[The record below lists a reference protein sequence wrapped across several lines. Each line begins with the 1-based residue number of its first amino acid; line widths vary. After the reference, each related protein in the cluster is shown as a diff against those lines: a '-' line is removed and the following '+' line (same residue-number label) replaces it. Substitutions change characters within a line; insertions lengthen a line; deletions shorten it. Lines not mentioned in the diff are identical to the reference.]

1 MNIDNII
8 MLFKEYFVSLVS
20 PEWGW
25 DLIGI
30 NVLLVTFF
38 LFLFKYKIGWL
49 SGVSVRDEIA
59 EKDNPAFGIALG
71 SLFLGFLI
79 IMSAATTGDDVVSYK
94 KELLLMTAYGISGMI
109 MLTLS
114 KLLFDKIS
122 LLNFEMPD
130 ELRKRNISAAIIDGS
145 NVIATALII
154 FAYMGWVKGTSL
166 TTVFVVAYGWLISQI
181 VLTVFNKI
189 KESIFKSTIHKNF
202 IEAIKADNKAVAIRY
217 SFYKIS
223 VAIAPLVAV
232 SHYKFNETIA
242 YWQATEIF
250 LTTILLSTIYLTVPS
265 LLKKIIIPNVD
276 FKDEINNQQNIGLAF
291 IEGCIVLGLA
301 ILSYGLLK

>member
-1 MNIDNII
+1 MNIENII
-8 MLFKEYFVSLVS
+8 SLFKEYFVNLVS
-20 PEWGW
+20 PDWSW

-30 NVLLVTFF
+30 NVLLVTIF
-38 LFLFKYKIGWL
+38 LCLFKHKIGWL
-49 SGVSVRDEIA
+49 SGVSVREEVA

-94 KELLLMTAYGISGMI
+94 KEFLLMTTYGLSGMI

-122 LLNFEMPD
+122 LLNFEMPE

-166 TTVFVVAYGWLISQI
+166 TTVLVVAYGWLISQI

-189 KESIFKSTIHKNF
+189 KESIFKSTVHSNF
-202 IEAIKADNKAVAIRY
+202 VEAIKADNKAVAIRY
-217 SFYKIS
+217 SFYKLS

-232 SHYKFNETIA
+232 SHYKFDVSIA

-250 LTTILLSTIYLTVPS
+250 LTTILLSTIYLTLPS

-276 FKDEINNQQNIGLAF
+276 FRDEINNQQNIGLAF

>member
-1 MNIDNII
+1 MNIENII
-8 MLFKEYFVSLVS
+8 SLFKEYFVNLVS
-20 PEWGW
+20 PDWSW

-30 NVLLVTFF
+30 NVLLVTIF
-38 LFLFKYKIGWL
+38 LCLFKHKIGWL
-49 SGVSVRDEIA
+49 SGVSVREEVA

-94 KELLLMTAYGISGMI
+94 KEFLLMTTYGLSGMI

-122 LLNFEMPD
+122 LLNFEMPE

-166 TTVFVVAYGWLISQI
+166 TTVLVVAYGWLISQI

-189 KESIFKSTIHKNF
+189 KESIFKSTVHSNF
-202 IEAIKADNKAVAIRY
+202 VEAIKADNKAVAIRY
-217 SFYKIS
+217 SFYKLS
-223 VAIAPLVAV
+223 VAIP
-232 SHYKFNETIA
+232 
-242 YWQATEIF
+242 
-250 LTTILLSTIYLTVPS
+250 
-265 LLKKIIIPNVD
+265 
-276 FKDEINNQQNIGLAF
+276 
-291 IEGCIVLGLA
+291 
-301 ILSYGLLK
+301 